1 MNCLE
6 GKERYRIIAIGLG
19 KSEDLERVLDGFEYT
34 VWKYFTTQR
43 HARVPHY
50 EAWLTKEEITIL
62 KLSIQ
67 VDMIVPVGV

>member
-1 MNCLE
+1 MSFLE
-6 GKERYRIIAIGLG
+6 DKDRYRIIALGLG
-19 KSEDLERVLDGFEYT
+19 KSEDLERVLDGFECT
-34 VWKYFTTQR
+34 VWKYFTSQR

-62 KLSIQ
+62 KLSVK